1 MRNIRWAS
9 MVVLM
14 MATTPAL
21 AQFGGMY
28 LTPTPSVG
36 MGMGYGLPYMGYGWG
51 IGPRLSNYGNFGPR
65 PVTWYVPGQGYS
77 TFVANGLP
85 WQGSAVQQRTM
96 QYPSSVG
103 MGMDGMIARNDRYMR
118 RLETLQALQAQA
130 YADSRRPVREPSTL
144 AASAKEVEAPATK
157 KASSTS
163 KKKPISKDEPTHV
176 VPVEGTTPSADYSN
190 GDAETLSPE
199 KKLFVP

>member
-1 MRNIRWAS
+1 MRYIRWAS
-9 MVVLM
+9 IVVLVIS
-14 MATTPAL
+14 TTPSL

-28 LTPTPSVG
+28 LTPTPSV
-36 MGMGYGLPYMGYGWG
+36 GMGYGLPYMGYGWG

-77 TFVANGLP
+77 TYVANGLP

-118 RLETLQALQAQA
+118 RLETLYALQEKA

-144 AASAKEVEAPATK
+144 AASAKEVEPPQPK
-157 KASSTS
+157 KTRSTS
-163 KKKPISKDEPTHV
+163 KKAVSKDEPTRV
-176 VPVEGTTPSADYSN
+176 VPLEGTTPSADYSN

-199 KKLFVP
+199 KKLFTP